1 MCILFLSI
9 IKLNSIRVAAILL
22 VIAFFYDIFF
32 VFVTPLLTKGGKSI
46 MITVATSGGPPK
58 ADPSWCEK
66 YPRDNDCR
74 GGDPLPMLLTVPR
87 LFDYQGGSSLL
98 GLGDIVLPG
107 LLLSFAARFDEAKKL
122 VGLIQTGN
130 TAEIYPRS
138 YNCLT
143 VCCRSLCSGGYLI
156 PVTVAY
162 AVGLCMANL
171 AVYLMQMGQ
180 PALLYLVP
188 CCLGTMSFLGWKKGE
203 LKELWDGPNALRNAD
218 ALLYGEYDYD
228 GQDGGGGGERFVEGD
243 AAEERFPPTI
253 AQIPPKG
260 DADTAAPPSSST
272 GGDPLEVVTNS
283 ATAASNGT
291 NATGTSATRKRGSK
305 GGSGSLV

>member
-22 VIAFFYDIFF
+22 IIAFFYDIFF

-66 YPRDNDCR
+66 YPRDNDCK

-143 VCCRSLCSGGYLI
+143 VCYRSLCSGGYLI

-162 AVGLCMANL
+162 AVGLCMANM

-188 CCLGTMSFLGWKKGE
+188 CCLGTISFLGWKKGE
-203 LKELWDGPNALRNAD
+203 MKELWDGPDAIRNAD
-218 ALLYGEYDYD
+218 AMLYGEYDHNGPPGHD
-228 GQDGGGGGERFVEGD
+228 DGGVYVDEGNGAGD
-243 AAEERFPPTI
+243 RFPPTI
-253 AQIPPKG
+253 AQIPPPKQE
-260 DADTAAPPSSST
+260 DVASST
-272 GGDPLEVVTNS
+272 ASTGPLEVVTS
-283 ATAASNGT
+283 AGDDGGSG
-291 NATGTSATRKRGSK
+291 SARKRGSK
-305 GGSGSLV
+305 GSGLT

>member
-1 MCILFLSI
+1 
-9 IKLNSIRVAAILL
+9 
-22 VIAFFYDIFF
+22 
-32 VFVTPLLTKGGKSI
+32 

-66 YPRDNDCR
+66 YPRDNDCK

-138 YNCLT
+138 HNCLAA
-143 VCCRSLCSGGYLI
+143 CCRSLCSGGYLI
-156 PVTVAY
+156 PVAIAY

-203 LKELWDGPNALRNAD
+203 LKELWDGPSAIRNAD
-218 ALLYGEYDYD
+218 ALLFGEYDYD
-228 GQDGGGGGERFVEGD
+228 GPEGHDAGGGGSHVEGD
-243 AAEERFPPTI
+243 GVEEHFQPTI

-260 DADTAAPPSSST
+260 DAAAVSSSRRE
-272 GGDPLEVVTNS
+272 PLEVVTT
-283 ATAASNGT
+283 AGDGATTAAGEKEV
-291 NATGTSATRKRGSK
+291 AH
-305 GGSGSLV
+305 